1 MEEEEPMMH
10 VIRKNIVSDESQR
23 PIAVQID
30 YADWL
35 EIERSLHL
43 ADEEA
48 KSLDPSRFAGV
59 ISLTE
64 DPLAYQS
71 RVRGEWQ

>member
-1 MEEEEPMMH
+1 MMH
-10 VIRKNIVSDESQR
+10 TIHKNIVLDESQR

-43 ADEEA
+43 ADKEA
-48 KSLDPSRFAGV
+48 KSLDPSQFSGV

-64 DPLAYQS
+64 DPLTYQS
-71 RVRGEWQ
+71 HVRGEWP